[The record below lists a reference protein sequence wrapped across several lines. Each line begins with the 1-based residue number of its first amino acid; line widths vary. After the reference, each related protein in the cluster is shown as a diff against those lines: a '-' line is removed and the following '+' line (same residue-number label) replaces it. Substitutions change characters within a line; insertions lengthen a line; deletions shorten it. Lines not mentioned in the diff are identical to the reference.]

1 MVNHVSPKG
10 RYWILKYKNT
20 LEFLRAGTK
29 IFHSVGAYL
38 ISVFGDDEEMFG
50 PDISAFQW
58 WDLMKSLGLVWAY
71 YESLAEWRWGR

>member
-1 MVNHVSPKG
+1 MVNHVFHKG

-38 ISVFGDDEEMFG
+38 ILVFWDDEETFG
-50 PDISAFQW
+50 PDISVFQW
-58 WDLMKSLGLVWAY
+58 SDLMKSVGLV
-71 YESLAEWRWGR
+71 